1 MLGVG
6 VKSYI
11 RLASWSLVR
20 VVRIEANGSVQVS
33 VDEHITSA
41 RDLQGAGGRIFL
53 HEYAYQTAVPLLP
66 VLHIGVD
73 HYAAILR
80 LFMLESAKEWCLFS
94 NPSKLDF

>member
-1 MLGVG
+1 MGLSRLGLQCGALG

-41 RDLQGAGGRIFL
+41 RDL
-53 HEYAYQTAVPLLP
+53 
-66 VLHIGVD
+66 
-73 HYAAILR
+73 
-80 LFMLESAKEWCLFS
+80 
-94 NPSKLDF
+94 